1 VEYTDIKEG
10 SKVFPGEYL
19 YHKPSKDIVVCGSY
33 DSKNDVLKALY
44 RGKLIKDTINNF
56 QKIKLS
62 KEEQRV
68 KRTKRT
74 CGSCKRRR

>member
-1 VEYTDIKEG
+1 MEYIDIKEG

-33 DSKNDVLKALY
+33 DSKNDILKALY
-44 RGKLIKDTINNF
+44 RGKLIKDEIKNF

-62 KEEQRV
+62 REEQRA
-68 KRTKRT
+68 KRSQRSCGGCKKR
-74 CGSCKRRR
+74 

>member
-1 VEYTDIKEG
+1 MEYVDIKEG

-19 YHKPSKDIVVCGSY
+19 FHKPSKDIVICGSY

-44 RGKLIKDTINNF
+44 RGRLIKDEIKNF

-62 KEEQRV
+62 REEQRA
-68 KRTKRT
+68 KRSQRSCGGCKKR
-74 CGSCKRRR
+74 

>member
-1 VEYTDIKEG
+1 MEYVDIKEG

-33 DSKNDVLKALY
+33 DSKNDILKALY
-44 RGKLIKDTINNF
+44 RGKLIKDEIKNF

-62 KEEQRV
+62 REEQRA
-68 KRTKRT
+68 KRSQRSCGGCKKR
-74 CGSCKRRR
+74 

>member
-1 VEYTDIKEG
+1 MEYIDIKKG
-10 SKVFPGEYL
+10 SRVFPGEYL

-44 RGKLIKDTINNF
+44 RGRLIKDEIKNF

-62 KEEQRV
+62 REEQRA
-68 KRTKRT
+68 KRSQRSCSGCKKR
-74 CGSCKRRR
+74 

>member
-1 VEYTDIKEG
+1 MEYTDIKEG

-19 YHKPSKDIVVCGSY
+19 YHIPSKDIVICGSY
-33 DSKNDVLKALY
+33 DSENDVLKALY
-44 RGKLIKDTINNF
+44 RGRLIRDNIKNF

-62 KEEQRV
+62 KEEQKN
-68 KRTKRT
+68 KRTKRA

>member
-1 VEYTDIKEG
+1 MDYIDIKNG
-10 SKVFPGEYL
+10 DKVFPGEYL

-44 RGKLIKDTINNF
+44 RGRLIRDEIKNF

-62 KEEQRV
+62 SQE
-68 KRTKRT
+68 KRQKTIKRK
-74 CGSCKRRR
+74 CGGCKKR

>member
-1 VEYTDIKEG
+1 MEYIDIKEG

-19 YHKPSKDIVVCGSY
+19 YHKPSKDIVICGSY

-44 RGKLIKDTINNF
+44 RGRLIRDEIKNF

-62 KEEQRV
+62 KEEKKA
-68 KRTKRT
+68 KRSRKACGGCKKR
-74 CGSCKRRR
+74 